1 MIVRQAAVVC
11 PQHHYSI
18 GNWRGQNL
26 LQLASIY
33 RPTKYPL
40 PVSVTN
46 SALPC
51 LAAPSFVYPLLPPIT
66 IHHSYRTTYWRPAKT
81 PQPKIRPATCP
92 QQSLV
97 HPRPLRSTI
106 REFLSQRHPASSP
119 SSVPKAEGQA
129 DRMLNIISEIRTP
142 NTSFPESER
151 RTHRISDVREPV
163 TGRL

>member
-51 LAAPSFVYPLLPPIT
+51 LAAPSFVYPLLPPIA
-66 IHHSYRTTYWRPAKT
+66 IHHPYHTTSRWPAKNPSSQDPSCYVIT
-81 PQPKIRPATCP
+81 TVPRSPPDHSGLRSESSYLLGDIR
-92 QQSLV
+92 L
-97 HPRPLRSTI
+97 HPR
-106 REFLSQRHPASSP
+106 
-119 SSVPKAEGQA
+119 VPFRKQEA
-129 DRMLNIISEIRTP
+129 DPTECW
-142 NTSFPESER
+142 TSIPKSER
-151 RTHRISDVREPV
+151 RTHQTPDTPNF
-163 TGRL
+163 